1 MKVTD
6 EMLKEK
12 GDDLFYA
19 IINGEELI
27 KTIKTKRGNFSVKYP
42 NQRDLQSIDWLMARW
57 RGGLPATSFDDNAT
71 IALLKTATLNVC
83 VTETPAWFSKAKE
96 KNELFDWRDVP
107 DTELI
112 DELYVKAWS
121 FRQEVK
127 NALGRT
133 KEDSNRRANDGE
145 AVQEIVDDGIFSG
158 CQSAA
163 DGK

>member
-83 VTETPAWFSKAKE
+83 VTETPTWFSKAKE
-96 KNELFDWRDVP
+96 KNESFDWRDVP

-127 NALGRT
+127 AALGRT
-133 KEDSNRRANDGE
+133 EENSDRRPSDGKN
-145 AVQEIVDDGIFSG
+145 VQETMDDGVFSG

>member
-19 IINGEELI
+19 IINGEELT

-133 KEDSNRRANDGE
+133 EENSDRRSSDGKN
-145 AVQEIVDDGIFSG
+145 VQETMDDGVF
-158 CQSAA
+158 
-163 DGK
+163 